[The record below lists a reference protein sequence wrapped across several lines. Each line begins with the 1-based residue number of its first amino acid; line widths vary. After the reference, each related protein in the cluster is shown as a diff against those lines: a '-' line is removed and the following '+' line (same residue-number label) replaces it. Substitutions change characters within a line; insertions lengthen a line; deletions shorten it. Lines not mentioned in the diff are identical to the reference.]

1 MISGEN
7 IISYKEIL
15 ELLYNNP
22 PLILKRKI
30 IIEQFQNYA
39 IPYLIQ
45 NNYSVYYINEEF
57 ILNNIDTNTFPFSKV
72 IIKDI
77 NNELGLECSIYKIN
91 EEFDMNFKNNILD
104 DKLNNSSIINLLEI
118 ILTIKLYNIYIK

>member
-30 IIEQFQNYA
+30 IIEQFENYA

-57 ILNNIDTNTFPFSKV
+57 ILNHIDTNTFPFSKV
-72 IIKDI
+72 IIKDK

-91 EEFDMNFKNNILD
+91 EELDMNFKNNILD